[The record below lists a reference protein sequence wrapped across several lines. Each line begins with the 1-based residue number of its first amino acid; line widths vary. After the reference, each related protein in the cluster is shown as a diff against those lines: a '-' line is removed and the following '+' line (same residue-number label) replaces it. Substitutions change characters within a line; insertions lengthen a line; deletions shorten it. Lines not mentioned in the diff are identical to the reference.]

1 VEMNFSR
8 SEMPCVMDS
17 DLPLI
22 TVGIPTRNRSAL
34 LRGCV
39 ESVLAQTYPNI
50 EILVSNN
57 ASTDDTSDMLRSLN
71 DARIREHVN
80 PSDIG
85 MMPNLNKC
93 LELATGKYFILL
105 PDDNTLQPSFLENA
119 AGLLKQEPDLP
130 IVAGVYDIEV
140 TDEHRTIPGALSKR
154 LKTGIWPGTDLLIEH
169 LRGNLTYGTLSCVVR
184 TDLLRRN
191 GGFAEDTFEEDLVL
205 GQLFLEGRA
214 GLIARPCAAQLFHNH
229 PTGRCSAS
237 QDVDSRFRDLCKNL
251 EELSAV
257 AERMIADPDTRIAVQ
272 NHTRSRIWH
281 RAIQELAFIRQDGAS
296 LLDVAKSLWCWRA
309 PLARCSFRNF
319 LAGLRL
325 RPLGRILLP
334 SALLRYLH
342 GLGPAV
348 QRGLAKT

>member
-1 VEMNFSR
+1 LELDPSK
-8 SEMPCVMDS
+8 SEMPCAMGS

-57 ASTDDTSDMLRSLN
+57 ASTDDTSGMLRSL
-71 DARIREHVN
+71 DDPRIREHVN

-85 MMPNLNKC
+85 MMANLNKC
-93 LELATGKYFILL
+93 LELATGEYFVLL
-105 PDDNTLQPSFLENA
+105 ADDNTLQPSFFETA
-119 AGLLKQEPDLP
+119 ASLLKQEPGLP
-130 IVAGVYDIEV
+130 IIAGVYDIDV
-140 TDEHRTIPGALSKR
+140 TDEHRTIPGAIPKR
-154 LKTGIWPGTDLLIEH
+154 LKTGIWPGADLLIEH
-169 LRGNLTYGTLSCVVR
+169 LRGNLTYATLSCLVR

-191 GGFAEDTFEEDLVL
+191 GGFAEDTFEEDLVV
-205 GQLFLEGRA
+205 GQLLLEGRA

-237 QDVDSRFRDLCKNL
+237 QDVDARFRDLCNNL

-257 AERMIADPDTRIAVQ
+257 AERMVADPVTRTAVQ

-281 RAIQELAFIRQDGAS
+281 RAIQELAFIRQEGAS
-296 LLDVAKSLWCWRA
+296 LLDVAKCLWRWRA

-319 LAGLRL
+319 LDGLRL
-325 RPLGRILLP
+325 RPLGRIFLP
-334 SALLRYLH
+334 SALIRYLH
-342 GLGPAV
+342 GLGPAG